1 MSSASNFS
9 AAFPTSDRF
18 SRSPILSGAVSC
30 GPSGGLIRANGPRRL
45 QGNGPRNDDEGG
57 GRGNGTATITK
68 PKSQTKTPSLYRVIL
83 MNDDYTPMDFVI
95 HVIQKF
101 FGKDMEEATQIM
113 LQVHQKG
120 AGLCGVFSH
129 EIAETKTHQ
138 VNQYS
143 KQNRHPL
150 KCTMEQA

>member
-9 AAFPTSDRF
+9 AANLNSFR
-18 SRSPILSGAVSC
+18 I
-30 GPSGGLIRANGPRRL
+30 SGGLIRANNPRKA
-45 QGNGPRNDDEGG
+45 QASGPRNEDGG
-57 GRGNGTATITK
+57 GRGAGTGIGTATITK

-101 FGKDMEEATQIM
+101 FGKDTEEATQIM
-113 LQVHQKG
+113 LQVHYKG